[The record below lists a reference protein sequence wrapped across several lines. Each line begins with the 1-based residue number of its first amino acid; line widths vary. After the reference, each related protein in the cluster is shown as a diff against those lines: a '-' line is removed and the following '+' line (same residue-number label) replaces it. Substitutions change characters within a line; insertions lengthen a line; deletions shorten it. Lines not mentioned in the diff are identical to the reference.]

1 MTIKLIAI
9 AKETDKS
16 LNIIKDKEYPVF
28 KITYEKLFS
37 EGRITIINNN
47 NELVRVSS
55 YYFTFKEG

>member
-1 MTIKLIAI
+1 MTVKLLAT
-9 AKETDKS
+9 ATATDKH
-16 LNIIKDKEYPVF
+16 LNITKDKEYSVF

-37 EGRITIINNN
+37 EGRITIINDN